1 MGIFGLLF
9 GSRPNSDKKGGGN
22 IPDRFADTGNELLNR
37 PNSPSSTSRLAGS
50 PRQSSSGG
58 ITPQNSRLNTDSG
71 AAAKQNTKPNRKDS
85 QPTHLFSGDSSVEAK
100 KAAQYIG
107 ERIKA
112 DPPTM
117 RRLGIGTADGL
128 KKFVISATG
137 RDYFRPE
144 QAKKDREFLRQGKI
158 EKTRLYEKASSSQQ
172 HAMRNTDTQKHL
184 KGIYEGMFK
193 K

>member
-1 MGIFGLLF
+1 MGILGSLF
-9 GSRPNSDKKGGGN
+9 GSHSNSDKKGDGN

-58 ITPQNSRLNTDSG
+58 ITSQNSRLNTDSG

-137 RDYFRPE
+137 RDYFRSE

-158 EKTRLYEKASSSQQ
+158 KETCFYKNASSSQQ
-172 HAMRNTDTQKHL
+172 YAMRNTDTQNRL
-184 KGIYEGMFK
+184 RNIYEDMFK